1 MAAPEK
7 SYDDA
12 AIKEDLASTIEN
24 ISPVENWFLKNLQ
37 KTRAKSTTHVN
48 LVEALK
54 TPAQNAM
61 IEGADTVFADRTRP
75 TRVDNLTQI
84 IEIPFSVSTTEQW
97 VEHSGFSDRYA
108 HEADK
113 AMKEWGNDAE
123 RALVRETRQAGNAAT
138 ARRMDGIINKVT
150 TNVVN
155 GAGTALWTETVLSNL
170 SELVYWQGGTA
181 TDLFLSPALK
191 RKTSSFTNGDK
202 QNYDSSKK
210 RNVRVTNEYEG
221 DFGVISIHMHRFL
234 NDQADSN
241 TSGTGAQRA
250 LLLDVSKWAVA
261 YGEKPHEEE
270 LAQTGLAIKGHVF
283 GELTLEA
290 RAENANAKAINMI
303 SG

>member
-7 SYDDA
+7 TYDDA
-12 AIKEDLASTIEN
+12 AIREDLANEIEN

-37 KTRAKSTTHVN
+37 KTTAKSTTHVN
-48 LVEALK
+48 LVEQLK

-61 IEGADTVFADRTRP
+61 IEGADTVYADRTRP

-97 VEHSGFSDRYA
+97 VDHAGFDDRYA

-123 RALVRETRQAGNAAT
+123 RAIVRETRQAGNAAT
-138 ARRMDGIINKVT
+138 ARRMDGIVNKIT

-155 GAGTALWTETVLSNL
+155 GSGTGVWTETVLNNL
-170 SELVYWQGGTA
+170 CELAYWQGGA
-181 TDLFLSPALK
+181 PTDLFLSPALK
-191 RKTSSFTNGDK
+191 RKSSQFTQGDR
-202 QNYDSSKK
+202 QYSAEKK
-210 RNVRVTNEYEG
+210 RQTRLTQEYEG
-221 DFGVISIHMHRFL
+221 EFGVISFHLHRFL

-241 TSGTGAQRA
+241 TTGTGQQRA
-250 LLLDVSKWAVA
+250 LLLDIDKWALA
-261 YGEKPHEEE
+261 YGQKPVEEE
-270 LAQTGLAIKGHVF
+270 LAQTGLSLKGHVF
-283 GELTLEA
+283 GELTIEA

-303 SG
+303 S

>member
-12 AIKEDLASTIEN
+12 ALKEDLSNEIEN

-37 KTRAKSTTHVN
+37 KTKAKSTTHVN
-48 LVEALK
+48 LVEQLK

-61 IEGADTVFADRTRP
+61 IEGADTVYADRTRP

-84 IEIPFSVSTTEQW
+84 IEIPFAVSTTEQW
-97 VEHSGFSDRYA
+97 VDHAGFDDRYE
-108 HEADK
+108 HEAEK

-123 RALVRETRQAGNAAT
+123 RAIVRETRQAGNAAT
-138 ARRMDGIINKVT
+138 ARRMDGIINKIT

-155 GAGTALWTETVLSNL
+155 GAGTAVWTESILNNL
-170 SELVYWQGGTA
+170 SELAYWQGGTP

-191 RKTSSFTNGDK
+191 RKSSTFTQGDR
-202 QNYDSSKK
+202 QYSAESK
-210 RNVRVTNEYEG
+210 RQTRLTNEYEG
-221 DFGVISIHMHRFL
+221 DFGVISFHMHRFL

-250 LLLDVSKWAVA
+250 LLLDVDMWAIA

-270 LAQTGLAIKGHVF
+270 LAKTGLAVKGHVY

-303 SG
+303 S

>member
-12 AIKEDLASTIEN
+12 AIREDLANEIEN
-24 ISPVENWFLKNLQ
+24 ISPVENWFLKNLS
-37 KTRAKSTTHVN
+37 KTKAKSTTHVN
-48 LVEALK
+48 LVEQLK
-54 TPAQNAM
+54 TPAQNAV

-84 IEIPFSVSTTEQW
+84 VEIPFSVSTTEQW
-97 VEHSGFSDRYA
+97 VDHAGFDNRYE
-108 HEADK
+108 HEAEK

-123 RALVRETRQAGNAAT
+123 RAIVRETRQAGNAAT
-138 ARRMDGIINKVT
+138 ARRMDGIIAKIT
-150 TNVVN
+150 TNVIN
-155 GAGTALWTETVLSNL
+155 GAGTAVWTETVLNNL
-170 SELVYWQGGTA
+170 SELAYWQGGTP

-191 RKTSSFTNGDK
+191 RKSSSFTQGDR
-202 QNYDSSKK
+202 QYSSENK
-210 RNVRVTNEYEG
+210 RQTRLTQEYEG
-221 DFGVISIHMHRFL
+221 DFGVISFHMHRFL

-250 LLLDVSKWAVA
+250 LLLDVDMWAIA

-270 LAQTGLAIKGHVF
+270 LAKTGLSIKGHVY

-290 RAENANAKAINMI
+290 KAENANAKAINMI
-303 SG
+303 S